1 MEELVQFIEGPKD
14 NNIKSR
20 TPQSKSKQLHKQHNS
35 EDGGAKPKKRH
46 TKSGSKELSSG
57 GPEEGRHELKVNRY
71 NFLLWFIS
79 GNYVGLQKSNSL
91 GEISGMKLDREFEG
105 FGKNK
110 KDKEEENVVLRT
122 NKPAIDRARERRSWG
137 NVEVRLF

>member
-46 TKSGSKELSSG
+46 TKSGSKELSAG
-57 GPEEGRHELKVNRY
+57 GPEDARHELKVNVTKV
-71 NFLLWFIS
+71 LLWCSCSIIRL
-79 GNYVGLQKSNSL
+79 VCRK
-91 GEISGMKLDREFEG
+91 
-105 FGKNK
+105 
-110 KDKEEENVVLRT
+110 
-122 NKPAIDRARERRSWG
+122 AILLAKFP
-137 NVEVRLF
+137 V